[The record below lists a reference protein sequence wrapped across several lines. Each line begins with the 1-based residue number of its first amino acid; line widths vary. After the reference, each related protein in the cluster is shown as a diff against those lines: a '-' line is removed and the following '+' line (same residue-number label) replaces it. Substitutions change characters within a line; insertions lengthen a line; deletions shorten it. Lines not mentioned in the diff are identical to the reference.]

1 MHNSNFTLLS
11 SVSGESVS
19 GGMILPADSVIWL
32 NRGKTDGFE
41 NPLFT
46 DKFSYGALYD
56 PNGDGAFRL
65 SGIVDRSIIELF
77 FNGGEAAAT
86 SIFFP
91 NSPLDTM
98 IIKTAGLNETVTASI
113 AVWSL
118 KATWLDQA
126 DSNDTVF
133 GNVTTGGNNSTSSKR
148 SMKLF

>member
-1 MHNSNFTLLS
+1 MGISNFTFLS
-11 SVSGESVS
+11 SISGETVS
-19 GGMILPADSVIWL
+19 GGMILPGDSVVWL
-32 NRGKTDGFE
+32 DRGKTNGFDH
-41 NPLFT
+41 PLFT

-56 PNGDGAFRL
+56 PNGDGAFRI
-65 SGIVDRSIIELF
+65 SGIIDRSIIELF

-91 NSPLDTM
+91 TRPLDTM
-98 IIKTAGLNETVTASI
+98 ILKTAGLNNTVTASV

-118 KATWLDQA
+118 KATWLNQA

-133 GNVTTGGNNSTSSKR
+133 GNVTIGGSNSTSSRR